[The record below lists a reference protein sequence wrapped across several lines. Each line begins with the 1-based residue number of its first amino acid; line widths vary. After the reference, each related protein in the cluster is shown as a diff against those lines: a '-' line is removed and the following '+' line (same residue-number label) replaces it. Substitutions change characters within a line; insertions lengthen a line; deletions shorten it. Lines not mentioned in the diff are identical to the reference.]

1 MKGATEANR
10 AGVVANMSSSSTP
23 KLSLAVTLAMLAGV
37 TGCSGLFEVDNPNQL
52 TQEDATNPAA
62 APAMVNGSQA
72 TTSRAYGEIMGVHS
86 TAADEL
92 RFTGSRDAWLSLSQ
106 GAVSDPNNEFTDAAF
121 PFVAE
126 ARWMTNETVTRLEEF
141 RSEGELDD
149 LSQLTRA
156 YIWAAVAYNIV
167 ADHFENFAFSD
178 RQEAAPPIGEEN
190 MSQVYDEAVQF
201 LDQAVSTARE
211 ANSRE
216 LEQTALAMRA
226 RTKYARA
233 LWQKLNPP
241 GSVPDDP
248 LVDDDGAVQDA
259 AAFLGMVGTTADW
272 TFRARYSANTV
283 GNSMASWVNERSE
296 MEVGSSYG
304 QLGSEGSSVDSVVLH
319 DPIDD
324 VPAPILE
331 QKITEFE
338 AGTGFSP
345 LTITSAREMHLILA
359 EAGLAREDTAMFTT
373 HVNHV
378 RAMDEL
384 TPYSDQVD
392 ALELLK
398 HERRVNLF
406 FMGRR
411 LVDHYR
417 FGEPSIK
424 WLSSST
430 AAQQPGTVF
439 PITAVERQSNCH
451 ILGTC

>member
-1 MKGATEANR
+1 MENQAWVVDTVSATNGR
-10 AGVVANMSSSSTP
+10 KLPVAVA
-23 KLSLAVTLAMLAGV
+23 LATTVALV
-37 TGCSGLFEVDNPNQL
+37 GCSDLFQVDNPNQL

-62 APAMVNGSQA
+62 APAMVNGTQS
-72 TTSRAYGEIMGVHS
+72 TTYRAYGEIMGVHS

-106 GAVSDPNNEFTDAAF
+106 GSVSDPNNEFTDAAF

-126 ARWMTNETVTRLEEF
+126 ARWMADETVTRLEQF
-141 RSEGELDD
+141 RSEGELDNLD
-149 LSQLTRA
+149 QLARA
-156 YIWAAVAYNIV
+156 YIFAAVAYNLV

-178 RQEAAPPIGEEN
+178 RQEAAPPIGEDN
-190 MSQVYDEAVQF
+190 MVQVYDDAIGY

-211 ANSRE
+211 TNNRS
-216 LEQTALAMRA
+216 LEQTALALRA
-226 RTKYARA
+226 RTKFARA
-233 LWQKLNPP
+233 VWDKLNPP
-241 GSVPDDP
+241 GSAPDQL
-248 LVDDDGAVQDA
+248 LVDSEGAVQDA
-259 AAFLGMVGTTADW
+259 EEFLQLVGPTADW

-283 GNSMASWVNERSE
+283 GNSMATWVNERSE

-304 QLGSEGSSVDSVVLH
+304 SLGSEGSSVDSVVLH
-319 DPIDD
+319 DPIDGI
-324 VPAPILE
+324 PSPILE
-331 QKITEFE
+331 EKITEFE

-359 EAGLAREDTAMFTT
+359 EAGLARDDMDMFTT

-384 TPYSDQVD
+384 TEYDDQLD

-398 HERRVNLF
+398 HERRTNLF

-411 LVDHYR
+411 LADHYR
-417 FGEPSIK
+417 FGDPSAG
-424 WLSSST
+424 WLASST

-451 ILGTC
+451 ILGSC